1 MSLQLNPIA
10 LRKAKIAYN
19 FGISERYRF
28 NKAYTL
34 QADTL
39 DVLSDLREVR
49 RVMDKTAID
58 RRHKLQEEKDQ
69 IVSQMI
75 VDGIKVRE
83 KYGCT

>member
-1 MSLQLNPIA
+1 MSLQ
-10 LRKAKIAYN
+10 
-19 FGISERYRF
+19 F
-28 NKAYTL
+28 NIAYTL

-75 VDGIKVRE
+75 VDGIKVRG
-83 KYGCT
+83 KIWLCLVSCFGVSFSVIQ